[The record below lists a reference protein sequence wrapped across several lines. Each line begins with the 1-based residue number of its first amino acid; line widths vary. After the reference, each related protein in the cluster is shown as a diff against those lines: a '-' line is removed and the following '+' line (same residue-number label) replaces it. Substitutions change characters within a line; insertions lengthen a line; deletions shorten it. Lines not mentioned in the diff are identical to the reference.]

1 VARRPPRHL
10 LYGKLTCAPRSLA
23 WAEKSRLWGPLASIR
38 AFVYGY
44 QLHII
49 RRHKKDQLDFL
60 RPGAV
65 QLLQSSLRF
74 LLLLPGRHPQR
85 ELLRRGRGMQSP
97 LRLLQ
102 TPMPIV
108 MKDPSPP
115 AIWILSTSNSIYFLE
130 KMNLDVDIWSNFGC
144 IHNSIFGTYLLINQ
158 IKYFLLHW
166 HYLVELL
173 NEKKCN
179 TNVSIF
185 SSLPMWLNQK
195 LITRLSV
202 LLGMPFPVSIIFYFS
217 LLISISMI

>member
-1 VARRPPRHL
+1 M
-10 LYGKLTCAPRSLA
+10 
-23 WAEKSRLWGPLASIR
+23 KS
-38 AFVYGY
+38 
-44 QLHII
+44 
-49 RRHKKDQLDFL
+49 QLDFL
-60 RPGAV
+60 HHGAV
-65 QLLQSSLRF
+65 RLLQSSLRF

-85 ELLRRGRGMQSP
+85 ELLRKARRMQSP

-173 NEKKCN
+173 NEK
-179 TNVSIF
+179 NVIRMYPFFHPYQCGSIK
-185 SSLPMWLNQK
+185 N
-195 LITRLSV
+195 
-202 LLGMPFPVSIIFYFS
+202 
-217 LLISISMI
+217 